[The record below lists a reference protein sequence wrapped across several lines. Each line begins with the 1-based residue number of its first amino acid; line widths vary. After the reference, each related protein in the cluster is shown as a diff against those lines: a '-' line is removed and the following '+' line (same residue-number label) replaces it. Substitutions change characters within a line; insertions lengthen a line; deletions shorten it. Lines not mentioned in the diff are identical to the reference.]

1 MRYFNIESN
10 RLTYNKIAPL
20 FAQNSGVMIPDQMFV
35 SEFILA
41 LGGDK
46 YVLDAGCGVGQ
57 YSLYL
62 TSKGCNVLGI
72 DNSEKMI
79 YLAQN
84 IVSECHF
91 LLENVLDVQ
100 YKNQFD
106 GVLANG
112 LFENLTLN
120 QCKIALHKFYDALKD
135 DGVVYLSII
144 NGTGEGFEP
153 EPLAPDLRIYKK
165 RFLPQ
170 EFEQIIAD
178 EFGIEKVWTI
188 DFVDPSSEGERKHYL
203 LLRKKQKNV

>member
-35 SEFILA
+35 NEFILA

-79 YLAQN
+79 YLAQ
-84 IVSECHF
+84 
-91 LLENVLDVQ
+91 
-100 YKNQFD
+100 
-106 GVLANG
+106 
-112 LFENLTLN
+112 T
-120 QCKIALHKFYDALKD
+120 
-135 DGVVYLSII
+135 
-144 NGTGEGFEP
+144 
-153 EPLAPDLRIYKK
+153 
-165 RFLPQ
+165 
-170 EFEQIIAD
+170 
-178 EFGIEKVWTI
+178 
-188 DFVDPSSEGERKHYL
+188 
-203 LLRKKQKNV
+203 